1 MEISKDHTSMSVE
14 ELMIEE
20 KKARKEQ
27 LLVSVLI
34 GFMVGVLAF
43 AVVFAVIG
51 KEFRLVSIL
60 LPSAMVYVFYR
71 MAGRT
76 NQRLAE
82 IRAELGRKR
91 AV

>member
-1 MEISKDHTSMSVE
+1 METSKDYTRMSLE

-20 KKARKEQ
+20 KKTRKEQ

-43 AVVFAVIG
+43 AVVFTVIG

-60 LPSAMVYVFYR
+60 FPSAMAYVFYR

-76 NQRLAE
+76 NQRMAA

-91 AV
+91 GV